1 MTEENKVTM
10 IGVWIVDGHS
20 EPIALFEFMEHAE
33 DWARDNYFGNWLTK
47 EVTIPYTPLFTQKE
61 WDAAMVEGK
70 KLAAKFKALPQVD
83 DE

>member
-61 WDAAMVEGK
+61 WDAAKVEGK
-70 KLAAKFKALPQVD
+70 RLADKLNPLPQAD
-83 DE
+83 D

>member
-20 EPIALFEFMEHAE
+20 EPIAFFEFMEHAE
-33 DWARDNYFGNWLTK
+33 EWARDNYFGNWLTK
-47 EVTIPYTPLFTQKE
+47 EVTIPYTPLFTQEE

-70 KLAAKFKALPQVD
+70 KLAAKFKALPQAD
-83 DE
+83 D

>member
-47 EVTIPYTPLFTQKE
+47 EVTIPYTPLFTQEE
-61 WDAAMVEGK
+61 WDASMEEGK
-70 KLAAKFKALPQVD
+70 KLAAKFKSLPQAD
-83 DE
+83 D

>member
-47 EVTIPYTPLFTQKE
+47 EVTIPYTPLFTQ
-61 WDAAMVEGK
+61 
-70 KLAAKFKALPQVD
+70 
-83 DE
+83 

>member
-47 EVTIPYTPLFTQKE
+47 EVTIPYIPLFTQEE
-61 WDAAMVEGK
+61 WDASMEEGK
-70 KLAAKFKALPQVD
+70 KLAAKLSPLPQAD
-83 DE
+83 D